1 MAIRVPSAASIA
13 EKWARVTPGR
23 QTDYQNGVAGAA
35 AAYQEGVNGAA
46 DTWAQGVQQA
56 IGDDRYRMGVQGKG
70 QMYASQASQIGAG
83 RWAQGVPAARS
94 RYESGVARP
103 LQALAAVSLPPRG
116 PKGAPQN
123 IQRVTAVVE
132 ALRASR

>member
-23 QTDYQNGVAGAA
+23 QADYTSGVQGAGQAW
-35 AAYQEGVNGAA
+35 QEGTNNAVDAWG
-46 DTWAQGVQQA
+46 QGVQQA
-56 IGDDRYRMGVQGKG
+56 IGEDRYRMGVQGKS
-70 QMYASQASQIGAG
+70 QLYAQQAATLGAG

-94 RYESGVARP
+94 RYETGVAKP
-103 LQALAAVSLPPRG
+103 LQALAAVTLAPRG
-116 PKGAPQN
+116 PKGSPGN
-123 IQRVTAVVE
+123 LQRVAQVVE